1 MCHTVP
7 LAVRRAASHAAA
19 LLASPLNRRAW
30 LAGALAATVLPR
42 AMAAAELSLQF
53 RGTPY
58 LHRWS
63 SRGQHEF
70 TPATDTDLAR
80 WRDMLTLNVHAQV
93 QQGEQLADVANA
105 VLGNYQRHG
114 KVLQTRSTP
123 RTPERP
129 AQHFIAAVLGTREF
143 LEAVFARCLMHDGRG
158 LVAVVSHRVYGSA
171 AGPDMSTW
179 LGAQGRQVDDA
190 LMGWNGLPPLA
201 SLNRLPASAAR

>member
-1 MCHTVP
+1 MCPT
-7 LAVRRAASHAAA
+7 LAPM
-19 LLASPLNRRAW
+19 PLNRRAW
-30 LAGALAATVLPR
+30 LACALATVALPR
-42 AMAAAELSLQF
+42 AMAAAELSLNF

-70 TPATDTDLAR
+70 TPAPDADLAR

-93 QQGEQLADVANA
+93 QQGEQLAGVANA

-143 LEAVFARCLMHDGRG
+143 LEAAFARCLMHEGQG
-158 LVAVVSHRVYGSA
+158 LVAVVSHRVYGTA
-171 AGPDMSTW
+171 AGPEMSAW
-179 LGAQGRQVDDA
+179 LGAQGRPVDEA
-190 LMGWNGLPPLA
+190 LTGWNGLPPLA
-201 SLNRLPASAAR
+201 SLNRLPASLAR

>member
-1 MCHTVP
+1 MCHTAPV
-7 LAVRRAASHAAA
+7 A
-19 LLASPLNRRAW
+19 ASPLNRRAW
-30 LAGALAATVLPR
+30 LAGALAAAALPR

-70 TPATDTDLAR
+70 TPAADADLAR

-114 KVLQTRSTP
+114 KILQTRSTP

-171 AGPDMSTW
+171 AGPDMSAW
-179 LGAQGRQVDDA
+179 LGALGRQVDDA